1 MFDNVRADFAAI
13 LERDPAARGF
23 FERLLCYSG
32 FHALVWH
39 RLAHWLHASLHL
51 RLLARLVS
59 QWARFLT
66 GVEIHPGATMGRGV
80 FIDHGMGVVIGET
93 AIVGDNCTL
102 FQGVTLGGTGKQ
114 TGKRH
119 PTLEEGV
126 VVGTGAKVLGN
137 VRLGRYSRIGAGS
150 VVVTDVPAEATV
162 VGVPGRVVVQ
172 AGAHFSGATL
182 DHGNLPDPVR
192 NALEDLHEEIKRAEA
207 EMRAHQGFLTE
218 MRECKLREVGFAEAR
233 APQSEL
239 EPKAR
244 AAAAGRRS
252 FRKALEAPG
261 ISVIAECKQASPS
274 AGIIV
279 PDYDPVRLARAY
291 QRGGARALSVL
302 TDRCH
307 FQGSLQDLVDAR
319 GAVGLP
325 VLRKDFLL
333 TPYHVYQ
340 SAAAGADAVLLI
352 VCFLRDWELAE
363 LAKTARAL
371 GLDALVEVHNELEIA
386 RALNVGAEIIGIN
399 NRNLDKLTTN
409 VETGLRLAPLVPDDR
424 VLVAESGIQTA
435 EEVRQLADA
444 GFDAVLVGHSLLK
457 QSDPEAAVRALIGAG
472 PGASKECLA
481 E

>member
-1 MFDNVRADFAAI
+1 MFSHVRSDFGAI

-23 FERLLCYSG
+23 LERLLCYSG
-32 FHALVWH
+32 FHALLLH
-39 RLAHWLHASLHL
+39 RFAHWLHAGLRL

-59 QWARFLT
+59 QFGRFLT
-66 GVEIHPGATMGRGV
+66 GVEIHPGATIGHGV

-93 AIVGDNCTL
+93 TIVGDNCTL
-102 FQGVTLGGTGKQ
+102 FQGVTLGGTGKE

-137 VRLGRYSRIGAGS
+137 VRLGRYARIGAGS

-162 VGVPGRVVVQ
+162 VGVPGRVVIH

-233 APQSEL
+233 APQAEL

-261 ISVIAECKQASPS
+261 IAVIAECKQASPS
-274 AGIIV
+274 AGVIV
-279 PDYDPVRLARAY
+279 PDYDPVRLAQAY

-307 FQGSLQDLVDAR
+307 FQGSLQDLIDAR
-319 GAVGLP
+319 AAVALP

-333 TPYHVYQ
+333 TPYHLYQ

-352 VCFLRDWELAE
+352 VSFLRDWELAE
-363 LAKTARAL
+363 MAKTAREL
-371 GLDALVEVHNELEIA
+371 GLDALVEVHNEVEVA
-386 RALNVGAEIIGIN
+386 RALDVGAEIIGIN
-399 NRNLDKLTTN
+399 NRNLDRMTTK
-409 VETGLRLAPLVPDDR
+409 VENSLRLAPLVPDDKL
-424 VLVAESGIQTA
+424 LVAESGIKTR
-435 EEVRQLADA
+435 EEVRRLEDA

-457 QSDPEAAVRALIGAG
+457 QTDQEQAVRELIAPG
-472 PGASKECLA
+472 PGASTKT
-481 E
+481 

>member
-1 MFDNVRADFAAI
+1 MFSEIRSDFRAI
-13 LERDPAARGF
+13 LERDPAAHGF
-23 FERLLCYSG
+23 LERLLCYAG
-32 FHALVWH
+32 FHALVLH
-39 RLAHWLHASLHL
+39 RLAHWLHGSLKL

-59 QWARFLT
+59 QVARFFT
-66 GVEIHPGATMGRGV
+66 GVEIHPGAALGRGV

-137 VRLGRYSRIGAGS
+137 IRLGRYSRIGAGS
-150 VVVTDVPAEATV
+150 VVVSDVPAESTV
-162 VGVPGRVVVQ
+162 VGVPGRVVVH
-172 AGAHFSGATL
+172 AGTKVSGATL
-182 DHGNLPDPVR
+182 DHGNLPDPIR
-192 NALEDLHEEIKRAEA
+192 NALDDLHEEIKRAEA

-218 MRECKLREVGFAEAR
+218 MRECKLREVGFAEAH
-233 APQSEL
+233 APQAQVEL
-239 EPKAR
+239 RAR
-244 AAAAGRRS
+244 EAAAGRRP
-252 FRKALEAPG
+252 FRAALEAPG

-274 AGIIV
+274 AGVIM
-279 PDYDPVRLARAY
+279 PDYDPVKLARAY
-291 QRGGARALSVL
+291 ERGGARALSVL

-319 GAVGLP
+319 SAVRLP

-352 VCFLRDWELAE
+352 VSFLRDWELAE
-363 LAKTARAL
+363 LYKTARGL
-371 GLDALVEVHNELEIA
+371 GLDALVEVHNEVEVA
-386 RALNVGAEIIGIN
+386 RALAVGAEIIGIN
-399 NRNLDKLTTN
+399 NRNLDKLTTDVGN
-409 VETGLRLAPLVPDDR
+409 SLRLARLIPDDR
-424 VLVAESGIQTA
+424 VMVAESGIRTA
-435 EEVRQLADA
+435 DDVRRLADA

-457 QSDPEAAVRALIGAG
+457 QPDQEAAVRELLRTDAA
-472 PGASKECLA
+472 PASEKA
-481 E
+481 